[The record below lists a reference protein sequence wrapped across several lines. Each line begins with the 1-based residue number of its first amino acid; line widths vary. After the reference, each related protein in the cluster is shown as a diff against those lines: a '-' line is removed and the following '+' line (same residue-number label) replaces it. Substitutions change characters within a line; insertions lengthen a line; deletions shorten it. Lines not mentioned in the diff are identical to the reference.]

1 MCPFV
6 VQTVWNIRQAVCW
19 NAENLRHSCSSL
31 FIASMLERMNNSH
44 CARKVSSPSSPPSP
58 PSPVSTTVTAAFHLP
73 RHAGDDGAAV
83 QPVALCE
90 EATVLPLGRPL
101 VLGLGPLMVGWGGRA
116 QDPSLQNFNRLINA
130 EKNAI

>member
-19 NAENLRHSCSSL
+19 NAVSSPL
-31 FIASMLERMNNSH
+31 MFIASMLERMNNSH
-44 CARKVSSPSSPPSP
+44 FARKVSSPPSP
-58 PSPVSTTVTAAFHLP
+58 SSPVSTTVTATAFHLP

-90 EATVLPLGRPL
+90 AATVLPLGRPL
-101 VLGLGPLMVGWGGRA
+101 VLGLGPLMVGWGVG
-116 QDPSLQNFNRLINA
+116 PKIPVFKTSTG
-130 EKNAI
+130 